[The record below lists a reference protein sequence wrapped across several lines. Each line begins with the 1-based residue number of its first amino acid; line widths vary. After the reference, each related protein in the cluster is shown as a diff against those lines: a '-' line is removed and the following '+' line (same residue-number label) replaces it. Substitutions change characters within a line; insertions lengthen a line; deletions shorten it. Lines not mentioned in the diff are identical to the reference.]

1 MSVLSVAELD
11 ILLVEPSATQY
22 KIINEYLE
30 EIGTAAVTRVENG
43 EQTLATVGTRVP
55 DLVISA
61 MHLADMSGTE
71 LLQSLRNNERTLD
84 LPFMLISSE
93 THLRYLE
100 PLRQAGVI
108 AILPK
113 PFDKQQLQASLN
125 AVLDFLDPEPLE
137 LNEFAADELKV
148 LIVDDSFTSRHIV
161 RHMLEGLGIEQFAEA
176 ENGKQALQMINDEFF
191 DLVVTDYNMPEM
203 DGEQLSQLIRS
214 QSTQPSIPVLMV
226 TSETDQGRLAGVRH
240 SGVSAIFDKP
250 LTVDSL
256 RGALQRLLV

>member
-1 MSVLSVAELD
+1 MSVLSVAQLD
-11 ILLVEPSATQY
+11 VLLVEPSATQHR
-22 KIINEYLE
+22 IIREYLQE
-30 EIGTAAVTRVENG
+30 LGAHAVERVETG
-43 EQTLATVGTRVP
+43 AAALTALETHVP

-61 MHLADMSGTE
+61 MHLEDMTGSD
-71 LLQSLRNNERTLD
+71 LLQAIRTSERTLD

-93 THLRYLE
+93 TGIRYLE

-113 PFDKQQLQASLN
+113 PFDKQQLRASLN

-137 LNEFAADELKV
+137 LGKFAADELKV

-161 RHMLEGLGIEQFAEA
+161 RNMLERLGIEQFAEA
-176 ENGKQALQMINDEFF
+176 ENGKQALQILNSEFF

-214 QSTQPSIPVLMV
+214 QSSQASIPVLMV
-226 TSETDQGRLAGVRH
+226 TSETDQGRLAGVRQ

-250 LTVDSL
+250 LTVESL

>member
-1 MSVLSVAELD
+1 MTPLSRAQLD
-11 ILLVEPSATQY
+11 VLLVEPSATQNR
-22 KIINEYLE
+22 IITDYLRE
-30 EIGTAAVTRVENG
+30 LGARTIERVETG
-43 EQTLATVGTRVP
+43 AAALAALGSHVP

-61 MHLADMSGTE
+61 MHLQDMTGTE
-71 LLQSLRNNERTLD
+71 LLQTIRAGERTLD
-84 LPFMLISSE
+84 LAFMLISSE
-93 THLRYLE
+93 TGLRYLE

-113 PFDKQQLQASLN
+113 PFDKQQLRASLN

-137 LNEFAADELKV
+137 LDRFVPDELKV
-148 LIVDDSFTSRHIV
+148 LIVDDSFTSRRIV
-161 RHMLEGLGIEQFAEA
+161 RNMLEGLGIEHFAEA
-176 ENGKQALQMINDEFF
+176 ENGKQALQMLDNEFF

-214 QSTQPSIPVLMV
+214 QSSQASIPVLMV
-226 TSETDQGRLAGVRH
+226 TSETDQGRLAGVRQ

-250 LTVDSL
+250 LTVESL

>member
-1 MSVLSVAELD
+1 MSVLSVAQLN
-11 ILLVEPSATQY
+11 ILLVEPSATQHR
-22 KIINEYLE
+22 IISD
-30 EIGTAAVTRVENG
+30 AHAVERVETG
-43 EQTLATVGTRVP
+43 SAALAALATHLP

-61 MHLADMSGTE
+61 MHLADMTGTE
-71 LLQSLRNNERTLD
+71 LLQAIRDSERTLD

-93 THLRYLE
+93 TAIRYLE

-113 PFDKQQLQASLN
+113 PFDKQQLHASLN

-137 LNEFAADELKV
+137 LGKFAADELKV

-161 RHMLEGLGIEQFAEA
+161 RNMLERLGIEQFAEA
-176 ENGKQALQMINDEFF
+176 ENGKQALQLLNNEFF

-214 QSTQPSIPVLMV
+214 QSSQASIPVLMV
-226 TSETDQGRLAGVRH
+226 TSETDQGRLAGVRQ
-240 SGVSAIFDKP
+240 SGVSAIYDKP
-250 LTVDSL
+250 LTVESL
-256 RGALQRLLV
+256 RRALQRLLV